1 MSEAQRRNLIVGTGP
16 ASLAAAMALRRLGLS
31 FEVLDVGYDL
41 ESDRAQKVGM
51 LSSSQPSSWTRPE
64 IDWLFPR
71 PAASRKGVEKR
82 LHFGSEFPYRQ
93 SPCLSI
99 SAEGCAV
106 DVSHGLGGFGN
117 VWGAAI
123 LPYAAHDLRDW
134 PAAFADL
141 ARSHRHIGEFVPSS
155 GETDELKDTF
165 PLYND
170 RLSRL
175 ERSEQSDRLLRAL
188 GAKREALHMRGISF
202 GRSRL
207 AVDSAGGPS
216 TCRSCGFCLDGCV
229 YGAIFNPRLVW
240 QKLEAE
246 GTVIHRGHYALSF
259 EEDQGGV
266 TLTTVNVED
275 GTIRLWRANRLFIG
289 AGTIGATR
297 LVARSLGL
305 INRPIRVPD
314 SQYFF
319 FPLLSYRGAR
329 DLSARFTLA
338 DAFIEILN
346 AEISRHYVHIQV
358 YGLNEIFRRTLHA
371 IVPRPLR
378 RPLLLALIESR
389 FYLFQGFLNSSD
401 SGSLELTITSTGPT
415 TDNVHIRAV
424 INPASVPIA
433 RRAQALLRRSLLG
446 FGHVPFLSPE
456 VVPPGRSF
464 HAGASFPAGGKDP
477 TFSSD
482 MLGRPAGLRRVHLL
496 GAVTFPSIPATTIT
510 YTAMATADRVIEETH
525 RHEVMA

>member
-1 MSEAQRRNLIVGTGP
+1 V
-16 ASLAAAMALRRLGLS
+16 
-31 FEVLDVGYDL
+31 DL
-41 ESDRAQKVGM
+41 
-51 LSSSQPSSWTRPE
+51 
-64 IDWLFPR
+64 
-71 PAASRKGVEKR
+71 
-82 LHFGSEFPYRQ
+82 
-93 SPCLSI
+93 
-99 SAEGCAV
+99 
-106 DVSHGLGGFGN
+106 SHGFGGFGN

-123 LPYAAHDLRDW
+123 LPYAAHDLGNW

-141 ARSHRHIGEFVPSS
+141 ARSYRHIGEFLPSS
-155 GETDELKDTF
+155 GETDDLQDTF
-165 PLYND
+165 PLYRD
-170 RLSRL
+170 RLPRL
-175 ERSEQSDRLLRAL
+175 ERSEQSDRLLRTL

-216 TCRSCGFCLDGCV
+216 TCRSCGFCLEGCV
-229 YGAIFNPRLVW
+229 YGAVFNPRLVW

-259 EEDQGGV
+259 EEDHAGV
-266 TLTTVNVED
+266 TLVTVDDRD
-275 GTIRLWRANRLFIG
+275 GTIRRWHSNRLFVG
-289 AGTIGATR
+289 AGTIGTTR

-319 FPLLSYRGAR
+319 FPFLSYRGAR
-329 DLSARFTLA
+329 ELSVRFTLA

-346 AEISRHYVHIQV
+346 AKISRHYVHFQV
-358 YGLNEIFRRTLHA
+358 YGLNDIFRRTLHGML
-371 IVPRPLR
+371 PRPLR
-378 RPLLLALIESR
+378 SQYLLALIESR

-401 SGSLELTITSTGPT
+401 SGSLELTITSPGPT
-415 TDNVHIRAV
+415 GDNVHIRGV
-424 INPASVPIA
+424 TNPASAPIA
-433 RRAQALLRRSLLG
+433 GKAQALLRRSLLG
-446 FGHVPFLSPE
+446 FGHVPFMSPE
-456 VVPPGRSF
+456 LVPPGRSF
-464 HAGASFPAGGKDP
+464 HAGASFPAGGHDA

-525 RHEVMA
+525 RHEVLA

>member
-1 MSEAQRRNLIVGTGP
+1 
-16 ASLAAAMALRRLGLS
+16 MALRRLGLS

-41 ESDRAQKVGM
+41 EPDKAQKARM
-51 LSSSQPSSWTRPE
+51 LASSEPSSWARSD

-82 LHFGSEFPYRQ
+82 LHLGSGFPYQR

-99 SAEGCAV
+99 TSETCAV
-106 DVSHGLGGFGN
+106 DVSHGFGGFGN

-123 LPYAAHDLRDW
+123 LPYAAHDLGDW
-134 PAAFADL
+134 PAPFADL
-141 ARSHRHIGEFVPSS
+141 ARSYRHIGEFVPSS
-155 GETDELKDTF
+155 GETDGLQDAF
-165 PLYND
+165 PLYRD
-170 RLSRL
+170 RVTQL
-175 ERSEQSDRLLRAL
+175 ERSEQSDRFLRTL
-188 GAKREALHMRGISF
+188 DAKREALHMRGISF

-207 AVDSAGGPS
+207 AVDSTGGPA

-240 QKLEAE
+240 QRLEAE

-259 EEDQGGV
+259 EEDHGGV
-266 TLTTVNVED
+266 TLATVDVGD
-275 GTIRLWRANRLFIG
+275 GTIRRWRATRLFVG
-289 AGTIGATR
+289 AGTICTTR

-305 INRPIRVPD
+305 INRPIHVPD

-319 FPLLSYRGAR
+319 FPLLSYGGAR

-346 AEISRHYVHIQV
+346 AEISRHYVHFQV
-358 YGLNEIFRRTLHA
+358 YGLNDIFRRTLQGML
-371 IVPRPLR
+371 PRPLR
-378 RPLLLALIESR
+378 RQFLLALIESR

-401 SGSLELTITSTGPT
+401 SGFLELTITSAGPT
-415 TDNVHIRAV
+415 TDRVHIRGV
-424 INPASVPIA
+424 TNPASAPIA
-433 RRAQALLRRSLLG
+433 SKAQSLLRRSLLG
-446 FGHVPFLSPE
+446 FGHVPFLPPE
-456 VVPPGRSF
+456 LVPPGRSF

-525 RHEVMA
+525 RHEALA